1 MLPNVDDAV
10 VSPLLIVQ
18 SGYFYIVFVVD
29 LVVDDVL
36 KINDF
41 DGVYRLKFIQTGE
54 NPLYLV

>member
-10 VSPLLIVQ
+10 VSPFPIVQ
-18 SGYFYIVFVVD
+18 PGYFYIVSVVD
-29 LVVDDVL
+29 LVIDDVL

-41 DGVYRLKFIQTGE
+41 DGVYRLKFIQIGE